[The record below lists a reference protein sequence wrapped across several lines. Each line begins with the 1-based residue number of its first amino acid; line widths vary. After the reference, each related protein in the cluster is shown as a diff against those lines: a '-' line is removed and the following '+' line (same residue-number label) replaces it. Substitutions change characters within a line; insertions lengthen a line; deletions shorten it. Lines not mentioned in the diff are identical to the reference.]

1 MNKAPK
7 GFINFNQVHVM
18 SNFIDDSASFQLTIS
33 GSDRTFKLKCLNIN
47 DKQEFLTWK
56 LKITTAIQNSSGY
69 KNALS
74 MQNYNEFFANKEKA

>member
-33 GSDRTFKLKCLNIN
+33 GSDRTFKLKCLNI
-47 DKQEFLTWK
+47 K
-56 LKITTAIQNSSGY
+56 LVNH
-69 KNALS
+69 L
-74 MQNYNEFFANKEKA
+74 EWV